1 VSGWN
6 CGWPASASHQNLK
19 VDAAGLLIG
28 LYPSHDDDDGAYEDG
43 GVSGDAAFS
52 MTVELC

>member
-1 VSGWN
+1 M
-6 CGWPASASHQNLK
+6 
-19 VDAAGLLIG
+19 DAAGLLIG
-28 LYPSHDDDDGAYEDG
+28 LYPSHDDGDDDDGAHGDG

>member
-1 VSGWN
+1 
-6 CGWPASASHQNLK
+6 LK

-28 LYPSHDDDDGAYEDG
+28 LYPSHDDDGGAYGDG

-52 MTVELC
+52 MIVKLC